1 MAKPQSTTGT
11 RARKIRRNGN
21 GQTVVDDAIG
31 RGAQP
36 GAVEPVSLQ
45 EAIDTERGR
54 LSQAES
60 MLGCL
65 HAALISAE
73 QENRHQPGSADV
85 LAMALRLIKDAI
97 HRLDAACLEP
107 LIRALRSG
115 ALPRRRR
122 SAGVRR

>member
-11 RARKIRRNGN
+11 RARKTRRNGS
-21 GQTVVDDAIG
+21 GQAGIAEAIDT
-31 RGAQP
+31 GAYPEADPP
-36 GAVEPVSLQ
+36 GSLQ

-97 HRLDAACLEP
+97 HRLDATCLEP

>member
-1 MAKPQSTTGT
+1 
-11 RARKIRRNGN
+11 
-21 GQTVVDDAIG
+21 VVADAIG

>member
-21 GQTVVDDAIG
+21 GQAGVAGAIDA
-31 RGAQP
+31 GAQSEADAP
-36 GAVEPVSLQ
+36 GSLH
-45 EAIDTERGR
+45 EAIETERGR

-65 HAALISAE
+65 HAALMSAE

-97 HRLDAACLEP
+97 HRLDAAYLEP
-107 LIRALRSG
+107 LIHALRSG
-115 ALPRRRR
+115 GLPRRRR